1 MRDLAPGG
9 VLTAD
14 DVELATRQ
22 ASTVPPTALRGAD
35 GLDEAVGRETAVLL
49 TPGQVLTEALVGAG
63 RPADLAPDDTVVVPV
78 RLPDTAEMLHA
89 GDRVDLLAPPEPD
102 VLGAGTDDP
111 EDTEVLA
118 RGALVLP
125 RTTDVGASGSGL
137 LSSTPE
143 TTTTLLVA
151 VSPSEA
157 PALATASRLAAVFVP

>member
-1 MRDLAPGG
+1 M
-9 VLTAD
+9 LTK
-14 DVELATRQ
+14 
-22 ASTVPPTALRGAD
+22 
-35 GLDEAVGRETAVLL
+35 
-49 TPGQVLTEALVGAG
+49 ALVGAG
-63 RPADLAPDDTVVVPV
+63 RPADLAPEDTVVVPV

-125 RTTDVGASGSGL
+125 RTTDLGASGSGL

-151 VSPSEA
+151 VSPAEA